1 MNLQPINSSGVTK
14 REIVNAFRELSIC
27 EVTRLVTEEDMMEL
41 VASSQ
46 EYSFLLGAMWMN
58 QRINSK
64 QNG

>member
-1 MNLQPINSSGVTK
+1 MNLQPINDSGVTK
-14 REIVNAFRELSIC
+14 REIVNAFREISLK
-27 EVTRLVTEEDMMEL
+27 EVTKLVTEEDMMEL

-58 QRINSK
+58 QRINAK